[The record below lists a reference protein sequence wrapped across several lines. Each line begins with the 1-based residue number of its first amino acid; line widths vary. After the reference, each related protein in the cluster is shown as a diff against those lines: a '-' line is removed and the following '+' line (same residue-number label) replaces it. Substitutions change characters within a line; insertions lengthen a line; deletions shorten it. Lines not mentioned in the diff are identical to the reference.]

1 MKLTEIK
8 GGYITG
14 SGFYVDLVL
23 SQDGV
28 ASLAIKTDVAVT
40 LDILVLS
47 CLHLIDIKV
56 LTGFLHQLVSTV
68 SICKPA
74 SSDRFDFRLEN
85 LIDWVSSLV
94 KLEDQVHQ
102 LPFLVP
108 CIPIVR
114 ISNLIFEWSHL
125 HYVIVEDTDFVE
137 ELCVLFV

>member
-68 SICKPA
+68 SICKSA
-74 SSDRFDFRLEN
+74 RRDRFDF
-85 LIDWVSSLV
+85 
-94 KLEDQVHQ
+94 
-102 LPFLVP
+102 
-108 CIPIVR
+108 
-114 ISNLIFEWSHL
+114 
-125 HYVIVEDTDFVE
+125 
-137 ELCVLFV
+137 